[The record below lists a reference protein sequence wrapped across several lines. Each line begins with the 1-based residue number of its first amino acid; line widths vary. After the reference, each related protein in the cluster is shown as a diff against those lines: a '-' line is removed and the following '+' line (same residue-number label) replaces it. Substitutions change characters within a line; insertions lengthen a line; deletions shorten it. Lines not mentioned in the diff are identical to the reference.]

1 MPDVLLWAHSR
12 SPSGDILT
20 LSKGKEEASEKD
32 AERGE
37 GNLKTNSREGSARH
51 TQCPRI
57 FNETY

>member
-37 GNLKTNSREGSARH
+37 GNLKLQRGFSKAYPVSQN
-51 TQCPRI
+51 
-57 FNETY
+57 F